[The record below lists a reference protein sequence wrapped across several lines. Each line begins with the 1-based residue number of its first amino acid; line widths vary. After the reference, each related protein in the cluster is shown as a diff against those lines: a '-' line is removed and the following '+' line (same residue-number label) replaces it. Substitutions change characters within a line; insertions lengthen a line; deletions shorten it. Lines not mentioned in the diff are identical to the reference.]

1 MSHPG
6 MNVRKRKHKLK
17 CGVES
22 AEGINCRG
30 QGWDLSTQ
38 QSVLMGIPH
47 GICYVSLVAPARTTG
62 VPSLCTWG

>member
-6 MNVRKRKHKLK
+6 MNIRKRKHKLK
-17 CGVES
+17 RGVES
-22 AEGINCRG
+22 AEGINSRE

-38 QSVLMGIPH
+38 QSALMGIPH
-47 GICYVSLVAPARTTG
+47 GIRYVSLVAPVRTTG